1 MGKDSKP
8 TQLKPTSSSL
18 PLSDARCVLCLP
30 RAVVPLCSCAVLLLP
45 APMVGCRLV
54 LPGPALDG
62 ASMYHMIEAY
72 KVRSAAL
79 YKGIGLCALRSGKP
93 KGG

>member
-1 MGKDSKP
+1 LQVDN
-8 TQLKPTSSSL
+8 
-18 PLSDARCVLCLP
+18 
-30 RAVVPLCSCAVLLLP
+30 CAVSLQKSFAALLLLHAAAAAAAAA

-72 KVRSAAL
+72 KVTRSIFDGFNSRTCL
-79 YKGIGLCALRSGKP
+79 QQTP
-93 KGG
+93 V